1 MKANKEKI
9 LIAII
14 LLIQTIIFI
23 IAGISKSYIHM
34 DEAFSMGLT
43 NYPEINIRNNE
54 DFYNKWHDKDY
65 YKDYLVINEDEKNDF
80 LPVYENQ
87 KNDVH
92 PPLYYLLLRIAM
104 GFHIDEF
111 SKWSGIIINIIIYIF
126 ITLFM
131 YLIIQKLLEGKT
143 RYKEKLAMII

>member
-43 NYPEINIRNNE
+43 NYPEINII
-54 DFYNKWHDKDY
+54 FI
-65 YKDYLVINEDEKNDF
+65 INGMIK
-80 LPVYENQ
+80 
-87 KNDVH
+87 
-92 PPLYYLLLRIAM
+92 
-104 GFHIDEF
+104 
-111 SKWSGIIINIIIYIF
+111 IIIKII
-126 ITLFM
+126 
-131 YLIIQKLLEGKT
+131 
-143 RYKEKLAMII
+143 

>member
-65 YKDYLVINEDEKNDF
+65 YKDYLVIN
-80 LPVYENQ
+80 
-87 KNDVH
+87 
-92 PPLYYLLLRIAM
+92 
-104 GFHIDEF
+104 
-111 SKWSGIIINIIIYIF
+111 
-126 ITLFM
+126 
-131 YLIIQKLLEGKT
+131 
-143 RYKEKLAMII
+143 